1 MMNSQFDL
9 APIIIF
15 AYNRINH
22 LESCINALKTNDE
35 SKFSLLIIYCDGPK
49 NENDI
54 SNVQKV
60 RDYITTITG
69 FKEIQFKIS
78 NINKGLS
85 RSIINGITEQFQ
97 IYNKLIILEDDIL
110 VSKYFLFYMN
120 SSLEL
125 YKDSHNVA
133 SIHGYCYP
141 IKKLPA
147 TFFIK
152 GADCWGWATWK
163 RSWNEF
169 ELDGNI
175 LLENLINNKLKYEFN
190 LFGAYNYTKMLK
202 NQILKKNDSWA
213 IRWHA
218 SNFISNKL
226 TLYPGKSLVKNIGT
240 DGSGTNFVSTDFSFE
255 TSFYNNKTEIN
266 LIKIKENKRARNY
279 FIIFFYKRKINLLI
293 KKLFK
298 F

>member
-1 MMNSQFDL
+1 MNSQFDL

-35 SKFSLLIIYCDGPK
+35 SKFSLLIIYCDGPN

-54 SNVQKV
+54 LDVQKV

-69 FKEIQFKIS
+69 FKEIQFNIS

-85 RSIINGITEQFQ
+85 RSIINGITQQFQ
-97 IYNKLIILEDDIL
+97 IYDKLIILEDDIL

-120 SSLEL
+120 SYLEL
-125 YKDSHNVA
+125 YKDFHNVA

-141 IKKLPA
+141 IKNLPT

-175 LLENLINNKLKYEFN
+175 LLEYILNHKLKCEFN

-218 SNFISNKL
+218 SNFILNKL

-240 DGSGTNFVSTDFSFE
+240 DGSGTNFISTDFSFE
-255 TSFYNNKTEIN
+255 TSFYNNKPEIN
-266 LIKIKENKRARNY
+266 FIKIKENKKARNY
-279 FIIFFYKRKINLLI
+279 FIIFFYKRQIKLI

>member
-1 MMNSQFDL
+1 MRSQFDF

-49 NENDI
+49 NDNDI
-54 SNVQKV
+54 SDVQKV
-60 RDYITTITG
+60 RDYIITITG
-69 FKEIQFKIS
+69 FKEVQLNIS
-78 NINKGLS
+78 NTNKGLS
-85 RSIINGITEQFQ
+85 RSVINGITEQFQ
-97 IYNKLIILEDDIL
+97 KYDKLIILEDDIL
-110 VSKYFLFYMN
+110 VSKYFLYYMN

-125 YKDSHNVA
+125 YKDFNNVA

-141 IKKLPA
+141 IRNLPS

-169 ELDGNI
+169 EFDGKI
-175 LLENLINNKLKYEFN
+175 LLDYILDNKLKYEFN

-218 SNFISNKL
+218 SNFILNKL
-226 TLYPGKSLVKNIGT
+226 TLYPGKSLVKNIGI
-240 DGSGTNFVSTDFSFE
+240 DGSGTNFISSDFSFE
-255 TSFYNNKTEIN
+255 TTFYNSKTEIN
-266 LIKIKENKRARNY
+266 FINIKENKRARNC
-279 FIIFFYKRKINLLI
+279 FAIFFYKRKIKALI
-293 KKLFK
+293 KKLIK